1 MVSNEQMHILFF
13 IAGYNEGTWS
23 ITNKP
28 NQKPPQENT
37 EPVVNIKQGPYLS
50 VCYSKKVLSQ
60 QSRPLI
66 CSQTAAHAVCGEV
79 CTSSGSSQSLS
90 KVELKGSLP
99 SARQNFPPSRLPA
112 PGEGRRP
119 VGSVPASAPRAQG
132 SGTGT
137 AYQEHRGRSCRGERR
152 AGCTLHFGH
161 QRQLLA
167 LQGSSWEPS
176 SLPLPVDRSATATR
190 KQGGFFGFFSFV
202 FSVWLCLL
210 LHYNESI
217 VISSGIIF
225 MS

>member
-90 KVELKGSLP
+90 KVELEGSLP

-119 VGSVPASAPRAQG
+119 VGSVPASAPR
-132 SGTGT
+132 
-137 AYQEHRGRSCRGERR
+137 ERR
-152 AGCTLHFGH
+152 DREPA
-161 QRQLLA
+161 QRTRSTAAAPVGGRGVLVAPFILGVR
-167 LQGSSWEPS
+167 GSSLHCRVLVGSPVHFPFLWTDQQLPPENKGG
-176 SLPLPVDRSATATR
+176 SLGFSRS
-190 KQGGFFGFFSFV
+190 FFQSDFAYCCTIMKV
-202 FSVWLCLL
+202 LL
-210 LHYNESI
+210 SPQE
-217 VISSGIIF
+217 
-225 MS
+225 